1 MKGEVVQ
8 PAAVAGTVV
17 TQPGSGVPPGCAPGG
32 HWTTDKYCGIFSWI
46 LGVLCCWCVV
56 CCPCDSRQVYNAP
69 DGKKVL
75 ASGTPSG
82 QFVAAWKSTATSRRW
97 RRRAPKI
104 YPKQVRRDVLT
115 RSSLDVTVVSN
126 AVDPSKVDKLT

>member
-1 MKGEVVQ
+1 MAL
-8 PAAVAGTVV
+8 PAGALVSRRETTDAA
-17 TQPGSGVPPGCAPGG
+17 CAPGG
-32 HWTTDKYCGIFSWI
+32 HWTTDKYCGVFSWI

-82 QFVAAWKSTATSRRW
+82 QFVEMC
-97 RRRAPKI
+97 
-104 YPKQVRRDVLT
+104 
-115 RSSLDVTVVSN
+115 
-126 AVDPSKVDKLT
+126 

>member
-1 MKGEVVQ
+1 MATAGVCAEITASISTPSTRR
-8 PAAVAGTVV
+8 PARLLVDSTG
-17 TQPGSGVPPGCAPGG
+17 
-32 HWTTDKYCGIFSWI
+32 TTDKYCGVFSWL

-82 QFVAAWKSTATSRRW
+82 QCG
-97 RRRAPKI
+97 
-104 YPKQVRRDVLT
+104 
-115 RSSLDVTVVSN
+115 TV
-126 AVDPSKVDKLT
+126 

>member
-1 MKGEVVQ
+1 MGVNCFLL
-8 PAAVAGTVV
+8 T
-17 TQPGSGVPPGCAPGG
+17 PGRRYLG
-32 HWTTDKYCGIFSWI
+32 I

-82 QFVAAWKSTATSRRW
+82 QFVEMC
-97 RRRAPKI
+97 
-104 YPKQVRRDVLT
+104 
-115 RSSLDVTVVSN
+115 
-126 AVDPSKVDKLT
+126 

>member
-8 PAAVAGTVV
+8 PPAAVAGTVV
-17 TQPGSGVPPGCAPGG
+17 AQPGSGVPPGCAPGG
-32 HWTTDKYCGIFSWI
+32 HWTTDKYCGVFSWL

-82 QFVAAWKSTATSRRW
+82 QFVEMC
-97 RRRAPKI
+97 
-104 YPKQVRRDVLT
+104 
-115 RSSLDVTVVSN
+115 
-126 AVDPSKVDKLT
+126 

>member
-1 MKGEVVQ
+1 MKQRQQHVNRPMPHEKGPMYFSVVQ
-8 PAAVAGTVV
+8 RPPGAAP
-17 TQPGSGVPPGCAPGG
+17 QPGSGVPPGCAPGG
-32 HWTTDKYCGIFSWI
+32 HWTTDKYCGVFSWI

-82 QFVAAWKSTATSRRW
+82 QFVEMC
-97 RRRAPKI
+97 
-104 YPKQVRRDVLT
+104 
-115 RSSLDVTVVSN
+115 
-126 AVDPSKVDKLT
+126 

>member
-1 MKGEVVQ
+1 MLSDSCSFRARVQ
-8 PAAVAGTVV
+8 HISLKRLRVRGPVKKRTPRRWRDDGSPGQSARKQKRNKRTPRSAPTVRP
-17 TQPGSGVPPGCAPGG
+17 TG
-32 HWTTDKYCGIFSWI
+32 GIFSWI

-82 QFVAAWKSTATSRRW
+82 QFVEMC
-97 RRRAPKI
+97 
-104 YPKQVRRDVLT
+104 
-115 RSSLDVTVVSN
+115 
-126 AVDPSKVDKLT
+126 

>member
-1 MKGEVVQ
+1 MFARTRSAHLVRKSPRRVDLDSLVDSTG
-8 PAAVAGTVV
+8 
-17 TQPGSGVPPGCAPGG
+17 
-32 HWTTDKYCGIFSWI
+32 TTDKYCGIFSWI

-82 QFVAAWKSTATSRRW
+82 QFVEMC
-97 RRRAPKI
+97 
-104 YPKQVRRDVLT
+104 
-115 RSSLDVTVVSN
+115 
-126 AVDPSKVDKLT
+126 

>member
-8 PAAVAGTVV
+8 PPAAVAGTVV

-32 HWTTDKYCGIFSWI
+32 HWTTDKYCGVFSWL

-82 QFVAAWKSTATSRRW
+82 QFVEMC
-97 RRRAPKI
+97 
-104 YPKQVRRDVLT
+104 
-115 RSSLDVTVVSN
+115 
-126 AVDPSKVDKLT
+126 

>member
-1 MKGEVVQ
+1 MKQ
-8 PAAVAGTVV
+8 RQQHV
-17 TQPGSGVPPGCAPGG
+17 TKPIIHEKGPTG
-32 HWTTDKYCGIFSWI
+32 TTDKYCGVFSWL

-82 QFVAAWKSTATSRRW
+82 QFVEMC
-97 RRRAPKI
+97 
-104 YPKQVRRDVLT
+104 
-115 RSSLDVTVVSN
+115 
-126 AVDPSKVDKLT
+126 